1 MLSPIRYTLVSV
13 HRYQFT
19 VVRKNLRSFFSVSL
33 SADRQAVNGDRIFRQ
48 PSPLKKCEKLR
59 IVNGE
64 GIFRYSA
71 TDVRDLSA
79 CPHRQ
84 KSTKT
89 SFSVNGERTTV
100 NSYIRYTLLHAIR
113 YLTRHI
119 RAPTEESFSS
129 SRS

>member
-1 MLSPIRYTLVSV
+1 MLTANRYTLVSV

-59 IVNGE
+59 MVNGE

-71 TDVRDLSA
+71 TDVREKHENVFFGERRTD
-79 CPHRQ
+79 
-84 KSTKT
+84 
-89 SFSVNGERTTV
+89 NGEQLHLLYAT
-100 NSYIRYTLLHAIR
+100 RY
-113 YLTRHI
+113 
-119 RAPTEESFSS
+119 F
-129 SRS
+129 